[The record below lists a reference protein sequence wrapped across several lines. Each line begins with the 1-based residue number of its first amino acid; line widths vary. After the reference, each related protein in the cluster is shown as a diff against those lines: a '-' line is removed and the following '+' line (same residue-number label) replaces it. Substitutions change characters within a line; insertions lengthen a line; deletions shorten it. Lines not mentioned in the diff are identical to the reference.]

1 MDVKNILRYF
11 DLHLELCSVFT
22 HNTHV
27 LYIVHW
33 CSHVTT
39 ETRPATSFP
48 SVFYYHI
55 HQLNI
60 KVRVYF
66 LQEWHDVT
74 ELHVLSQKKKNI
86 QRAGGLTGAAAC
98 LEELPPLPLTP
109 WALFTQLLTA
119 EPAYICVCVDIVYT
133 QVSSWIWAHE
143 GLGWSLPRLW
153 FVFCQFLRLYIK
165 RKENQQQRKKENSS
179 GELEESGGLHDQMH
193 SLHCW
198 QQRLAG

>member
-33 CSHVTT
+33 
-39 ETRPATSFP
+39 
-48 SVFYYHI
+48 Y
-55 HQLNI
+55 I

-133 QVSSWIWAHE
+133 QVSSWI
-143 GLGWSLPRLW
+143 
-153 FVFCQFLRLYIK
+153 
-165 RKENQQQRKKENSS
+165 
-179 GELEESGGLHDQMH
+179 
-193 SLHCW
+193 
-198 QQRLAG
+198 